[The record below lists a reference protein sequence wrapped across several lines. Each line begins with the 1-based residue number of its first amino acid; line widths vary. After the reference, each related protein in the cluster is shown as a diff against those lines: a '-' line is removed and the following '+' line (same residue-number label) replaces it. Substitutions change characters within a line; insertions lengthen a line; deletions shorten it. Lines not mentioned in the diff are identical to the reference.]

1 MVTKSKAH
9 ISLGTRDKLFNLAEA
24 RELLPLVQSIT
35 QKHHQE
41 LSPIRLRL
49 EKMLSNDPRRA
60 SVETLYE
67 GIVRR
72 WKDKIELLGA
82 SVAGLWVV
90 EFNVGEGC
98 LSWRYPELTLGSF
111 RANNKPLAER
121 QKLADYIEETD
132 PDWAC

>member
-1 MVTKSKAH
+1 MPKSQ
-9 ISLGTRDKLFNLAEA
+9 INVGTRDKLFNLAEA

-49 EKMLSNDPRRA
+49 QKMLSNDPRRA
-60 SVETLYE
+60 SVEHHYE
-67 GIVRR
+67 RVVSR
-72 WKDKIELLGA
+72 WRDKIELLGA
-82 SVAGLWVV
+82 GVAGLWVV

-111 RANNKPLAER
+111 RANNTPLAER
-121 QKLADYIEETD
+121 QNLADYIEEYD